1 MRAGCAWAAG
11 LALILG
17 LACGGREARAEY
29 RHKGKRDPM
38 VPLVL
43 PDGRRINPPG
53 LEEPETG
60 TTQSDRTVSALQG
73 IVYDP
78 VGESY
83 AILDGRVVR
92 KGEEYNGMRVLK
104 IEPTTVTVWED
115 GNTRVLSVGPEPK
128 EKTNE

>member
-1 MRAGCAWAAG
+1 MRGGRAWAAVFT
-11 LALILG
+11 LILG
-17 LACGGREARAEY
+17 LAGGGGEAGAEY

-53 LEEPETG
+53 LEEPATG
-60 TTQSDRTVSALQG
+60 GEQPRRAVSALQG

-78 VGESY
+78 AGDSY
-83 AILDGRVVR
+83 AILDGQVVR

-115 GNTRVLSVGPEPK
+115 GGARVLSVGPEPK
-128 EKTNE
+128 EKTTE